1 MKRFLAYLFLV
12 LSLLWCN
19 VGISGENKFTVQEL
33 NINLSNEYELQKIGI
48 RKSQYHGFPYIFS
61 FYAQVKEDKLI
72 SLLETCLDSFFLISH
87 PVSNISPN
95 FLIDSLL

>member
-61 FYAQVKEDKLI
+61 FMHKLKKTN
-72 SLLETCLDSFFLISH
+72 LLVC
-87 PVSNISPN
+87 
-95 FLIDSLL
+95 